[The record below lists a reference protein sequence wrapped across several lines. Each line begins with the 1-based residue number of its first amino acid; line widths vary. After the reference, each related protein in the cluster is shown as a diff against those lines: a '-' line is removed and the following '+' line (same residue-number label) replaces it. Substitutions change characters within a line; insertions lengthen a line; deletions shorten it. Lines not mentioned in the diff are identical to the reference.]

1 MFDTSKNINKFL
13 IFFFTLFPI
22 LLITGPLFPDLMVV
36 IFSLFFLI
44 NFKNFEFEKNTI
56 IFISLFLL
64 FYILINISSLLGD
77 YTLISLKS
85 SLFYFRFIF
94 FAFVVSI
101 LVKELNNFQNIKNF
115 LSYSFLLILVFLFI
129 DSFYQFF
136 NGKNLF
142 GFEISSHLSNQR
154 VSSLFGNELI
164 LGSYL
169 SKLMFIYLGFFH
181 DQNINDKNLFNLDYK
196 ILFILIIS
204 LSTIFISGERAAFIL
219 AAMGTLIY
227 LIINLNFRVILITI
241 SIFSILFVI
250 LGNNLNFEKRYLEL
264 FKSIL
269 IEKKIGSPTHQQHFK
284 TSYKMFKENKI
295 FGHGIKSFRYKCNLD
310 KYNSGPKSC
319 STHPHNYYLQ
329 ILSASGVFSFLILL
343 SFFLFI
349 SFELLKSFKNKL
361 RENKIN
367 NKKNCYLISVFMSI
381 FPFAT
386 TGSFFNNWISFT
398 IFLSLG
404 FLISEYKFVKYTK

>member
-13 IFFFTLFPI
+13 IFFFSLFPI

-44 NFKNFEFEKNTI
+44 NLKKFEFDKNAI

-64 FYILINISSLLGD
+64 FYILINISSLLSD
-77 YTLISLKS
+77 YILISFKS

-101 LVKELNNFQNIKNF
+101 FVKEFDNYQNVKKFFIYLF
-115 LSYSFLLILVFLFI
+115 LFIFVFLFI

-142 GFEISSHLSNQR
+142 GFEISSHLRNQR

-181 DQNINDKNLFNLDYK
+181 DQNTNDKNLFNLDYK
-196 ILFILIIS
+196 ILFILVIS
-204 LSTIFISGERAAFIL
+204 LLTIFISGERAAFIL
-219 AAMGTLIY
+219 ALMGTLIY
-227 LIINLNFRVILITI
+227 LIINLKFRVLLTII
-241 SIFSILFVI
+241 SILSIFFVV
-250 LGNNLNFEKRYLEL
+250 LGNNSNFEKRYLEL
-264 FKSIL
+264 FKSIF
-269 IEKKIGSPTHQQHFK
+269 IEKKIGSSTHQQHFK
-284 TSYKMFKENKI
+284 TSYKMFEENKI

-310 KYNSGPKSC
+310 KYYSGPKSC

-329 ILSASGVFSFLILL
+329 ILSASGFFSFLILL

-361 RENKIN
+361 SENKLN
-367 NKKNCYLISVFMSI
+367 NKKIVI
-381 FPFAT
+381 
-386 TGSFFNNWISFT
+386 
-398 IFLSLG
+398 
-404 FLISEYKFVKYTK
+404 

>member
-1 MFDTSKNINKFL
+1 M
-13 IFFFTLFPI
+13 
-22 LLITGPLFPDLMVV
+22 
-36 IFSLFFLI
+36 
-44 NFKNFEFEKNTI
+44 
-56 IFISLFLL
+56 
-64 FYILINISSLLGD
+64 
-77 YTLISLKS
+77 
-85 SLFYFRFIF
+85 FYFRFIF

-264 FKSIL
+264 FKSIF
-269 IEKKIGSPTHQQHFK
+269 IEKK
-284 TSYKMFKENKI
+284 
-295 FGHGIKSFRYKCNLD
+295 
-310 KYNSGPKSC
+310 
-319 STHPHNYYLQ
+319 
-329 ILSASGVFSFLILL
+329 
-343 SFFLFI
+343 
-349 SFELLKSFKNKL
+349 
-361 RENKIN
+361 
-367 NKKNCYLISVFMSI
+367 
-381 FPFAT
+381 
-386 TGSFFNNWISFT
+386 
-398 IFLSLG
+398 
-404 FLISEYKFVKYTK
+404 